1 MLVRLVVLFCWTLIG
16 FNAVAQS
23 EEQRQRVAIERLF
36 EALRT
41 MAVVEHL
48 ILPTQLRNQAV
59 ESWGFQPLTLGVDE
73 VLAMEERVDRRAL
86 REEIV
91 EAHLAYLS
99 AAQALEA
106 AQFFESAPARRVWA
120 AQVRDSLPSSD
131 PMRQAKLPP
140 PSAEDQRALE
150 EFSRS
155 PVGMH
160 LTKVNPAIN
169 SRVQIAIE
177 AATDAAIGKYV
188 AARGLPNTRR

>member
-1 MLVRLVVLFCWTLIG
+1 MWFRLVVFFGCALIG
-16 FNAVAQS
+16 FGACAQS

-91 EAHLAYLS
+91 EAHMAYLS

-106 AQFFESAPARRVWA
+106 AQFFESVTRLETVPYQRLGMTIYAPEIY
-120 AQVRDSLPSSD
+120 LGTGF
-131 PMRQAKLPP
+131 K
-140 PSAEDQRALE
+140 
-150 EFSRS
+150 
-155 PVGMH
+155 
-160 LTKVNPAIN
+160 
-169 SRVQIAIE
+169 
-177 AATDAAIGKYV
+177 
-188 AARGLPNTRR
+188 GLQ